1 MRLWLL
7 KEMCRTGCLE
17 HMGTLV
23 RVGPRELTSYL
34 CYEGLTSVELHRA
47 PEPSK
52 PGSSFTVEETGPPEG
67 QCLASRRP
75 GHSRAYSVHASP
87 WSCTLWLML
96 QHLVRW
102 DVKGQIT

>member
-17 HMGTLV
+17 HMGMLV
-23 RVGPRELTSYL
+23 RVSPWELTSYL
-34 CYEGLTSVELHRA
+34 CYEGLTSVELHGA

-67 QCLASRRP
+67 QATRW
-75 GHSRAYSVHASP
+75 AYSVHASP
-87 WSCTLWLML
+87 WSCAFWLTL
-96 QHLVRW
+96 QHLAPW
-102 DVKGQIT
+102 DVKGQVT